1 MTRKT
6 IEIEPMIAFANGFLA
21 SPDPYQQN
29 QQMRAGVIAALE
41 FALLKANRYMGYRYL
56 TQDELTPKDKPGV
69 RFENTPDRYMEDTDP
84 SRRCYS

>member
-21 SPDPYQQN
+21 APDPYQQN
-29 QQMRAGVIAALE
+29 QQMRAGVIAVLE
-41 FALLKANRYMGYRYL
+41 HALLQAKRYNGYRYL
-56 TQDELTPKDKPGV
+56 TQAELTSQDKPGV
-69 RFENTPDRYMEDTDP
+69 RFENTPDRYMENTDP